1 MCKDF
6 FFYLIFQLWFLHL
19 NSKVWLLFLHFFS
32 ISLSLF
38 LAYFIDPTWSV
49 PELSAHWCFQARVL
63 PNTPQ
68 WQKQIF
74 AQGPWRDGGE
84 RFLYINQTTGL
95 NIPNLA
101 LGQFFIQ
108 GALKEQERLTWKKGT
123 EFHETALEK
132 NSAISTATLK
142 ISQFYHLPCKPKGN
156 LVGSQSPCQDGL
168 PKLKAQQVM
177 LPKSKTKPTTHLKN
191 GPNTCIYLS
200 LNQIFREQKAPLK
213 WSPSVINR

>member
-1 MCKDF
+1 MFFNHRASKTHPSDKGKSFTQGAGKDF
-6 FFYLIFQLWFLHL
+6 
-19 NSKVWLLFLHFFS
+19 
-32 ISLSLF
+32 
-38 LAYFIDPTWSV
+38 
-49 PELSAHWCFQARVL
+49 
-63 PNTPQ
+63 
-68 WQKQIF
+68 
-74 AQGPWRDGGE
+74 GE
-84 RFLYINQTTGL
+84 SFLYSNQSTDL

-213 WSPSVINR
+213 